1 MLVPVSTI
9 AKRIIISSLHK
20 VHQHC
25 KTRTLERVR
34 HEWTNCSAGSI
45 LPHLGHFYLAHPRIT
60 SLNSQWTATWLA
72 DWNAMNTDKT
82 QKPGKTLKRLLQR
95 ISFQFTQFVSRDK
108 WISYDIETYPNP
120 FQFWLQL
127 GSQTQCVGFLAWT
140 IFWIYFGHK
149 AALPW
154 KPPTRYSNPIHCD
167 QMKGE
172 CFHVFATFHNLYSNP
187 WPLAVKV

>member
-25 KTRTLERVR
+25 KTRRLERVR

-45 LPHLGHFYLAHPRIT
+45 LPDLGHFYLAHPRIT

-72 DWNAMNTDKT
+72 DWNTMNTYKT

-108 WISYDIETYPNP
+108 WISYDIKTYPNP

-127 GSQTQCVGFLAWT
+127 DSQTQCVGFLAWT

-149 AALPW
+149 GCIAMKTTHPLFQPHSLW
-154 KPPTRYSNPIHCD
+154 SNE
-167 QMKGE
+167 GR
-172 CFHVFATFHNLYSNP
+172 VFPCLCNFSQLTQQSMSIGS
-187 WPLAVKV
+187 